1 MCVHLRIFRN
11 DKNLNYQFNFFFNLK
26 NKIIFLIVRR
36 FYYSVPRASGVH
48 KGMQRVISLWSL
60 EIINRWL
67 IAAKIID
74 WWILL
79 DLIAK
84 TKLESPKKTRVEWFY
99 RKSFRKY
106 RTICFLIRE
115 IDDILLYLV
124 RLSMTIF
131 QAFSSAHVLFIAIT
145 RDLIFN

>member
-36 FYYSVPRASGVH
+36 FYYFVPRASGVH

-84 TKLESPKKTRVEWFY
+84 TKLESPKKHELNGFIVNRFENIVRFVFWLG
-99 RKSFRKY
+99 KSMIFCYILFAYQWRFFKPFRAHMY
-106 RTICFLIRE
+106 FSSPSRE
-115 IDDILLYLV
+115 I
-124 RLSMTIF
+124 
-131 QAFSSAHVLFIAIT
+131 
-145 RDLIFN
+145 